1 MTPGEKKI
9 ELDAILHDLNEEE
22 QAVVINIALKVGRR
36 VLLGRQQYGA
46 LNLATDRRN
55 WRDEIEAELLDGNIY
70 VEFEALKAE
79 RMGGRR

>member
-1 MTPGEKKI
+1 MTPAEKRI
-9 ELDAILHDLNEEE
+9 EIEAILAELNGDE

-70 VEFEALKAE
+70 VEFEALKGE
-79 RMGGRR
+79 RMGGKR